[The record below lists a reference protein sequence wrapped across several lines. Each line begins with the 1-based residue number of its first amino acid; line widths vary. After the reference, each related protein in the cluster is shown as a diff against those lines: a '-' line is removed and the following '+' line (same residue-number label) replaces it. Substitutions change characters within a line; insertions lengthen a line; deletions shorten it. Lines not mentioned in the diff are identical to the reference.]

1 MLNKRIKSL
10 LVAGLLVLNMSGA
23 VFAAETELPKESTSK
38 IENPIFTSGK
48 HETSLQGGLIKVEM
62 SEKEN
67 GDVDIKLSWDS
78 KIKIKGVRTYY
89 VNAENAADQG
99 SINHTN
105 YFENWYHCNTL
116 AKEGEYNVGTVLGG
130 IEGKKLVRIE
140 IDFENLAKSSVPVTP
155 LVPAQKVTDPE
166 TGDASMIAVVG
177 IAVASA
183 AGLYIVSRK
192 EDEE

>member
-10 LVAGLLVLNMSGA
+10 LVAGLLVVSMSGMA
-23 VFAAETELPKESTSK
+23 FAAETELPKESTSK
-38 IENPIFTSGK
+38 IENPIFTNGK

-89 VNAENAADQG
+89 VNAEDAADQG
-99 SINHTN
+99 SIDHTN
-105 YFENWYHCNTL
+105 YFETWYKCNTL
-116 AKEGEYNVGTVLGG
+116 AKEGDFNVGTVAGG

-140 IDFENLAKSSVPVTP
+140 IDFENLAKNSVPVTP
-155 LVPAQKVTDPE
+155 LEPAQKVTDPE

-183 AGLYIVSRK
+183 VGLYTVSK
-192 EDEE
+192 NDDEE